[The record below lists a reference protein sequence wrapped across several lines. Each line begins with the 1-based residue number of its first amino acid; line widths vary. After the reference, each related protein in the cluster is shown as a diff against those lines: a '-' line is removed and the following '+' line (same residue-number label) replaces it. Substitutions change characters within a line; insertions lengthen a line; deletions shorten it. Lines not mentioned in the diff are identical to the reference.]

1 MFKFLYYKLLNGI
14 YISFYRI
21 LNIKIKNKM
30 VKNEKNKI

>member
-1 MFKFLYYKLLNGI
+1 MFKFLYYKLLMFVYN
-14 YISFYRI
+14 SFYRI